1 MIFRVFRARIRPG
14 KADQFREMLE
24 RLSIPMVKSASG
36 MLGYYVGEPLPA
48 VPEFTVTTLWQDLDS
63 LKAFAGENWNRS
75 VIPPEEVPLIA
86 KSYIHHYEVFRS
98 GFEEPGRSP
107 IGVFVG

>member
-1 MIFRVFRARIRPG
+1 MIFRVFRATIRPG
-14 KADQFREMLE
+14 KVDEFRDLLE
-24 RLSIPMVKSASG
+24 RLSVPMVKAAKG
-36 MLGYYVGEPLPA
+36 MLGYYVGEPLDPA

-86 KSYIHHYEVFRS
+86 ESFIHHYEIFRS
-98 GFEEPGRSP
+98 G
-107 IGVFVG
+107 